1 MKFLLYYKRSFDSA
15 MVRSTNRCSAQDDIL
30 RISLFCISFL
40 ILYSSFLIINCN
52 AQTAGKYEFYRYLQ
66 QYAIEIDPLGD
77 ILGRMSAQYEQR
89 LDPNFSRAYEVVYQR
104 SLEDKHISGWYPES
118 GVTIGA
124 IERIFLVDNAA
135 LLGQYVGLGAGVG
148 LVNKTISVRATAE
161 LGYKIA
167 FGGGT
172 GHYFIEPRVILD
184 SYLITNRVGQRILPY
199 ISLPFGYSWW

>member
-1 MKFLLYYKRSFDSA
+1 M
-15 MVRSTNRCSAQDDIL
+15 NGIL
-30 RISLFCISFL
+30 KKTFTLCLFL
-40 ILYSSFLIINCN
+40 ILNSSFLIINCH

-66 QYAIEIDPLGD
+66 QYAIEIDPLVGEL
-77 ILGRMSAQYEQR
+77 LGRVSAQYEQR
-89 LDPNFSRAYEVVYQR
+89 LDPNFSRAYEIVYQR

-118 GVTIGA
+118 GVSVGA